1 MEVMDRS
8 KTLVLAIDDQV
19 EMLDWPKGGKSIAI
33 RPVGPLA
40 ARGIHKIK
48 VRKKDGTEVEIQK
61 ACLAFDPATDEKD
74 STKKCPYCK
83 MPAELAKFSKL
94 YFINAIVRPLQ
105 EDKPNKLK
113 KITKEEDETGFKS
126 MDSDSWTPV
135 RVVRVPSS
143 LALRFKQLGDKN
155 VVKNKT
161 GDKKAFPVMHEK
173 YGFDLDVSFD
183 KNLPAANMYSAD
195 RAEGPEGGRYSPLTE
210 EEDGYLLWDT
220 DPLYAPEDFEEA
232 KKEAKSLTDRW
243 GGGDEEGDDDDDA
256 AANCC
261 CCC

>member
-1 MEVMDRS
+1 MEF
-8 KTLVLAIDDQV
+8 QHP
-19 EMLDWPKGGKSIAI
+19 EP
-33 RPVGPLA
+33 
-40 ARGIHKIK
+40 
-48 VRKKDGTEVEIQK
+48 
-61 ACLAFDPATDEKD
+61 
-74 STKKCPYCK
+74 
-83 MPAELAKFSKL
+83 
-94 YFINAIVRPLQ
+94 
-105 EDKPNKLK
+105 
-113 KITKEEDETGFKS
+113 
-126 MDSDSWTPV
+126 
-135 RVVRVPSS
+135 
-143 LALRFKQLGDKN
+143 LRFKQLGDKN

-243 GGGDEEGDDDDDA
+243 GGGDEEGDDDDDDDDKPRRKSA
-256 AANCC
+256 AKGKSKSRDEDDEDDITGDDE
-261 CCC
+261 